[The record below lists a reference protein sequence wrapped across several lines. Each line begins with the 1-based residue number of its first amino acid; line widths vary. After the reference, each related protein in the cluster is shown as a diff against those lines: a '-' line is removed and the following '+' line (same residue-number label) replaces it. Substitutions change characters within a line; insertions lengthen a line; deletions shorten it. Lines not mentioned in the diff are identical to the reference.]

1 MNVSNHFSRLKLRLE
16 MWLVGPL
23 APDVQQKMYVDV
35 RAACTHSV
43 MATIITF
50 IPIILRRSG
59 ASTGEVAYYFAITT
73 LGLLTTNISLYL
85 MRRFGMKRVALTCWL
100 LGRGSFL
107 LTALATNAKG
117 LLFIFTMFWLLE
129 TWPSPAYVQTIQSIY
144 PIQQRGRI
152 LAAVRVGLV
161 TLILVFTPIAG
172 WILDQWGFRAL
183 LPLAGLSGIG
193 STLTFYRLL
202 KDMPDTLAVNSI
214 RKSSAFEILRT
225 DARMPFYLGGLFL
238 FGMGALMASPLFPV
252 IQVDRLNLS
261 YTAIGLF
268 GFVQSFLWF
277 LGYLFGGKILDRL
290 GGIRSLQIV
299 FAVNAL
305 VILPYI
311 WATEG
316 WMLLPSFIAAGLVT
330 AGADL
335 AILYTVSNLAGP
347 ERVPEYAA
355 LNSTVSGFRGLLGP
369 FFGSLLVSI
378 GWQYWEVFTLSAGLT
393 LMGALVLA
401 GVAKTSNQDV
411 SIIPQESS
419 STYENIL

>member
-1 MNVSNHFSRLKLRLE
+1 MNTSNHLARLKMRLE

-23 APDVQQKMYVDV
+23 APDVQHKMYVDV

-107 LTALATNAKG
+107 LTAFASNARG
-117 LLFIFTMFWLLE
+117 LLLIFTLFWLLE
-129 TWPSPAYVQTIQSIY
+129 SWPSPAYVQTIQTIY

-161 TLILVFTPIAG
+161 TLILVFTPFAG

-193 STLTFYRLL
+193 SSLTFYKLM
-202 KDMPDTLAVNSI
+202 KEMPDTLAVNSV
-214 RKSSAFEILRT
+214 RKSSAMEILRT

-238 FGMGALMASPLFPV
+238 FGIGTLMASPLIPV

-261 YTAIGLF
+261 YTTIGLF
-268 GFVQSFLWF
+268 GFVQSSLWF

-299 FAVNAL
+299 FAINAL

-311 WATEG
+311 WATKG

-335 AILYTVSNLAGP
+335 AILYTVSKLAGP
-347 ERVPEYAA
+347 DRVPDYAA
-355 LNSTVSGFRGLLGP
+355 LNSVVSGFRGLLGP

-393 LMGALVLA
+393 LMGAMVLS
-401 GVAKTSNQDV
+401 GVAKTRNQEI
-411 SIIPQESS
+411 STASQEAS
-419 STYENIL
+419 STYETIL